1 MSERIQVVAL
11 LALVACA
18 TGLSGLAGC
27 SGPKP
32 RSEPGIAAQNGP
44 VITAARAE
52 PATVAL
58 DRYLRPGQPASI
70 MADVQDFK
78 SPIVDVRARFLQV
91 PLELPMKNV
100 GGNIWRADLTPQQL
114 RMLSVSGQ
122 TMKYNATVVAKDEEG
137 REIASP
143 QAFEVAIQAPDLASG

>member
-1 MSERIQVVAL
+1 MSERNRVGAL
-11 LALVACA
+11 LFIAL
-18 TGLSGLAGC
+18 LAGC
-27 SGPKP
+27 SGAKS
-32 RSEPGIAAQNGP
+32 RSNEEAGTAAAEDGP

-70 MADVQDFK
+70 TADVHDFR

-100 GGNIWRADLTPQQL
+100 GGNTWRAELTPQQL

-122 TMKYNATVVAKDEEG
+122 TMRYDASVVVKDEQG
-137 REIASP
+137 REVTSP
-143 QAFEVAIQAPDLASG
+143 QTFEVAIQAPDLAQS